1 MNYECLI
8 VEDEEV
14 LAENTCR
21 YLNLSGVNSYAVNSI
36 KEYNEFSQENSA
48 EVILLDI
55 NLGDGNGYT
64 LCQNIREHSQVPIIF
79 ISSQTQDEAII
90 LGLNIGADDFVC
102 KPYSLQILL
111 AKVKAALRRSPKK
124 EDGKEIIF
132 GDCFINLNTEKV
144 YKSEKEVTL
153 RGMER
158 KLLMY
163 LISNRNKLIT
173 KEELFKNV
181 WEEAFVADGTLNV
194 HIRKLREKIENDPSN
209 PQYIIT
215 EYSRG
220 YKFKLEE

>member
-21 YLNLSGVNSYAVNSI
+21 YLNLSGVNTYAVNSI

>member
-79 ISSQTQDEAII
+79 ISSQTHDEAII